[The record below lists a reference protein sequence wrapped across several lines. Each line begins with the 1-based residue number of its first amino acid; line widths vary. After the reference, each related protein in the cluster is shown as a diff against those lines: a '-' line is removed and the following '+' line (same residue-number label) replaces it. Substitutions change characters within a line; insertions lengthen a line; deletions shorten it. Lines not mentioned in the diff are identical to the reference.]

1 MKVTKII
8 MGIFL
13 AIMMSIS
20 IVGCSNKDS
29 SADVSKKKDAVSK
42 VTIEITQNNGDSK
55 VEKKT
60 VEIKEKET
68 LLNVMKKNF
77 KIEDNKGFITSI
89 NGVKQDTKENKYWL
103 FNVNGTPAVKG
114 ANETELKNGDE
125 VKWDLHAA
133 S

>member
-13 AIMMSIS
+13 AIVMSIS

-60 VEIKEKET
+60 VEIKGKET
-68 LLNVMKKNF
+68 LLDVMKKNF

>member
-1 MKVTKII
+1 MKLTRTM
-8 MGIFL
+8 MGVFL
-13 AIMMSIS
+13 AILMLIS
-20 IVGCSNKDS
+20 IVGCSNKES
-29 SADVSKKKDAVSK
+29 SDNASNKKDAVSK
-42 VTIEITQNNGDSK
+42 VTIEVTQNNGESK

-68 LLNVMKKNF
+68 LLDVMKKNF

-103 FNVNGTPAVKG
+103 FDVNGTPAVKG
-114 ANETELKNGDE
+114 ANETELKNGDK

>member
-20 IVGCSNKDS
+20 IVGCSNKGS

-42 VTIEITQNNGDSK
+42 VTIEVTQNNGDSK

-68 LLNVMKKNF
+68 LLEVMKKNF
-77 KIEDNKGFITSI
+77 KIEENKGFITSI
-89 NGVKQDTKENKYWL
+89 NGIKQDTKENKYWL

-114 ANETELKNGDE
+114 ANETEIKNGDE

>member
-1 MKVTKII
+1 MKVTKT
-8 MGIFL
+8 MMKVLF
-13 AIMMSIS
+13 AIVMLIN
-20 IVGCSNKDS
+20 IVGCSNKDAS
-29 SADVSKKKDAVSK
+29 VNTSKQKDAVSK

-60 VEIKEKET
+60 IEITGKET
-68 LLNVMKKNF
+68 LLDVMKKNF
-77 KIEDNKGFITSI
+77 KIEENKGFITSI
-89 NGVKQDTKENKYWL
+89 NGIKQDTKENKYWL